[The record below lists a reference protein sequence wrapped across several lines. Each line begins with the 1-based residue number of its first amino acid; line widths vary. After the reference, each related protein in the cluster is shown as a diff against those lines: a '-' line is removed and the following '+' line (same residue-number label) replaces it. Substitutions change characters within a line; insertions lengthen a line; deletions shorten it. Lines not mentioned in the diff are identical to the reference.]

1 LAYLKFYAKLEENLK
16 DEDKIISRL
25 EKLNLKI
32 LDLISN
38 TKSSTKSSL
47 KLEVLN
53 DLLSINKSKL
63 VSLKI
68 KKIQK
73 NSEENIVNNTPFVS
87 ELVAN

>member
-1 LAYLKFYAKLEENLK
+1 
-16 DEDKIISRL
+16 L

-38 TKSSTKSSL
+38 TKSSL